1 MAVKHEETSADLVA
15 SLERKRKRQLVSM
28 QGRTTHE
35 VWFNGFLG
43 KRWVMKTGKEASR
56 AWSKCSR
63 NSGLD

>member
-35 VWFNGFLG
+35 GWLKLG
-43 KRWVMKTGKEASR
+43 IG
-56 AWSKCSR
+56 
-63 NSGLD
+63 